1 MRRARTAAFVIVL
14 ITVAARAAAQGR
26 EIEVAPGER
35 LRVVEAGSG
44 EPVVLVPGLLGSA
57 FAFRKL
63 TARLVDAGHR
73 VVVVE
78 PLGFGGSSR
87 PPGADY
93 SLTAQS
99 DRIAAVLDALDL
111 EPAVVVAHAVGA
123 SMALRLAYRHP
134 ERVRAV
140 VSLDGGPAEA
150 AATPGLR
157 RAMRFAFLAKLFGGR
172 GRIRSAVRSTLQERS
187 ADPSWVTE
195 DVVDGYMAGAGQDV
209 GDTLRALRMMS
220 KAREPEPLAP
230 RLGQVRC
237 PVWLVLGDTAPPA
250 RGITDAEIT
259 LLAAGLRTLSVDTV
273 RNTGHFLFEE
283 DPQAVVAAI
292 GRAVTTTRPDSVAAR
307 AARAGS

>member
-1 MRRARTAAFVIVL
+1 MSRARTAAFVVLL

-26 EIEVAPGER
+26 QIQVAPGER
-35 LRVVEAGSG
+35 LHVVEAGSG

-57 FAFRKL
+57 FAFRRL
-63 TARLVDAGHR
+63 TAGLVDAGHR

-93 SLTAQS
+93 SLTAQA

-157 RAMRFAFLAKLFGGR
+157 RAMRFAFLVKLFGGR

-187 ADPSWVTE
+187 ADASWVTE

-209 GDTLRALRMMS
+209 GETLRALRMMS
-220 KAREPEPLAP
+220 RAREPEPLAP

-237 PVWLVLGDTAPPA
+237 PVWLVVGDTVPA

-292 GRAVTTTRPDSVAAR
+292 DRAVTSTRPGGLAAAR